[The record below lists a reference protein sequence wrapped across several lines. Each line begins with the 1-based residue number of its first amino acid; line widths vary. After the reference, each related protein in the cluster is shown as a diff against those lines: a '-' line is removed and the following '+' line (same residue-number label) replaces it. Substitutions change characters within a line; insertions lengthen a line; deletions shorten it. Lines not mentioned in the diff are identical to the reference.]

1 MDHRYRKFLAVAET
15 GSFSAAAKQLH
26 VTQPAITIAV
36 ASLEHSLG
44 VKLYIRRRAPI
55 ELTSEGRVVVETA
68 RIIAREDAK
77 LRTALRSEQPRPQR
91 QIGLIDSV
99 AHLLYSTPTGRTL
112 LGNVEVMVDNS
123 RRILREIADGTL
135 EMGVITGQPMPLGPD
150 MTVRKLHNEEFVFV
164 TSPEHTQVARTG
176 RIDDWLATNRDST
189 SYQYFTQQF
198 LQKGLQVTPVFYSA
212 SMELLRDMALAGKGT
227 ALLPRHIV
235 RDALENGSLKV
246 VKTKPLFRPIWVV
259 TRSGDRSTVAAKSFA
274 VQASALLA
282 AE

>member
-1 MDHRYRKFLAVAET
+1 MDHRYRKFLAVADT

-44 VKLYIRRRAPI
+44 VKLYVRRRAPI
-55 ELTSEGRVVVETA
+55 ELTPEGRVVVEAA
-68 RIIAREDAK
+68 RSIAQVDDEM
-77 LRTALRSEQPRPQR
+77 RTTLLKVLPPQQR
-91 QIGLIDSV
+91 QIGLIDSI
-99 AHLLYSTPTGRTL
+99 AHLLYASPTGRLL

-135 EMGVITGQPMPLGPD
+135 ELGVITGQPAPLGPEL
-150 MTVRKLHNEEFVFV
+150 TVRKLHNEEFVFV
-164 TSPEHTQVARTG
+164 ASPEHTSADTG

-198 LQKGLQVTPVFYSA
+198 ILKGLRVTPVFYSA
-212 SMELLRDMALAGKGT
+212 SMELLRDMAIAGKGT

-235 RDALENGSLKV
+235 HESLEKGSLKV
-246 VKTKPLFRPIWVV
+246 IKTKPIYRPIWVV
-259 TRSGDRSTVAAKSFA
+259 TRSSDRSSTAKKFAA
-274 VQASALLA
+274 QASALLA
-282 AE
+282 AG

>member
-36 ASLEHSLG
+36 ASLEHNLG

-55 ELTSEGRVVVETA
+55 ELTPEGRVVVETA
-68 RIIAREDAK
+68 RNIAREDEK
-77 LRTALRSEQPRPQR
+77 MRDALNKGLPKAQR
-91 QIGLIDSV
+91 QIGLIDSI
-99 AHLLYSTPTGRTL
+99 AHLLYSSSTGRTL

-123 RRILREIADGTL
+123 RRILRAIADGTL
-135 EMGVITGQPMPLGPD
+135 EMGVITGQPVALGPE

-164 TSPEHTQVARTG
+164 ASPTHTPATHVG

-235 RDALENGSLKV
+235 HDALENGSLKV
-246 VKTKPLFRPIWVV
+246 VKTKPLYRPIWVV
-259 TRSGDRSTVAAKSFA
+259 TRSSDRSLAAKKFA
-274 VQASALLA
+274 AQASALLA